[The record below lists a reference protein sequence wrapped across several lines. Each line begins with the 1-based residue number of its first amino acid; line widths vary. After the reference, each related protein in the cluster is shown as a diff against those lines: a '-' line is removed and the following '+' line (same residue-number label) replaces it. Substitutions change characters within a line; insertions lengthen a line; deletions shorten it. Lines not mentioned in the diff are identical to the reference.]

1 MSKVWHYNENV
12 ALEGIRIHALHGHK
26 VAMIMSINL
35 RIFYHIY
42 FKVQKL
48 STDLSHAKLIKV
60 LITRGL
66 ICDEN
71 MLPDTQICAV
81 CGAWRN
87 TLWGNRDGGK
97 SERLTDTVTLIVRTA
112 WSVVVCEIEKH
123 DWSTLAQS
131 LPVNRLEIA
140 NDIETVVNRQEC
152 WKSAEFVHRVVVN
165 HFFYDE
171 VSTHVLCEIWITIL
185 ASREHFQH
193 NQETVVD
200 LPCVVQTCL
209 Q

>member
-26 VAMIMSINL
+26 VAMIMSINF

-81 CGAWRN
+81 CGA
-87 TLWGNRDGGK
+87 
-97 SERLTDTVTLIVRTA
+97 
-112 WSVVVCEIEKH
+112 
-123 DWSTLAQS
+123 
-131 LPVNRLEIA
+131 
-140 NDIETVVNRQEC
+140 
-152 WKSAEFVHRVVVN
+152 
-165 HFFYDE
+165 
-171 VSTHVLCEIWITIL
+171 
-185 ASREHFQH
+185 
-193 NQETVVD
+193 
-200 LPCVVQTCL
+200 
-209 Q
+209 